1 MRGVHL
7 SHWGRTSPAQVPPEG
22 ASQSLLAAVLGLILE
37 TDGYTPGAPEQVIR
51 NPEAAPLFFH
61 FLRGAREAVQAWGL
75 DAWFRLLSGS
85 MANLSAC
92 QRFAVLWAYVH
103 GLTKNCFSS
112 PQEQHKKVFESR
124 Q

>member
-51 NPEAAPLFFH
+51 KPRGSAAVLPLPEGRAGGCSGVGPGRLVPAAQWQHGQPQRLPAVRCAVGVCPWTNKKLLFFTPRTAQKS
-61 FLRGAREAVQAWGL
+61 L
-75 DAWFRLLSGS
+75 
-85 MANLSAC
+85 
-92 QRFAVLWAYVH
+92 
-103 GLTKNCFSS
+103 
-112 PQEQHKKVFESR
+112 
-124 Q
+124 